1 MKLLK
6 YFLLTGYILS
16 AQWSFSQQSEVRVTE
31 PFNKIDVDNKII
43 VQLIKSDEESLEVKA
58 QEIEVQR
65 VMSTVTDNVLKL
77 YIGVPPYKY
86 GKVRVIL
93 KFRQLDEIEVSGMA
107 EVSSETLFKADT
119 LYVTAKGGG
128 KVYLDLD
135 VKHLES
141 KMSEGGLISAEGYA
155 VSQNVY
161 VATGGA
167 LSAFNLE
174 SDIVDVKAVTGGT
187 AKINVSK
194 ELTGQVTTGGYI
206 GYKGEPEK
214 IETKVYSG
222 GKVVKFEE

>member
-65 VMSTVTDNVLKL
+65 VMSTVTDNELKL